1 MNFKKRA
8 IKFLKRDNLDI
19 QKINDV
25 LEIDRQNERSSSDES
40 DSNSAN
46 DSSTNSP
53 RSVTFASVFDLFI
66 ADVYDFNSCLGR
78 KKNGHQ
84 RKKVIWS

>member
-1 MNFKKRA
+1 M
-8 IKFLKRDNLDI
+8 KRDNLDI

-46 DSSTNSP
+46 DSSANSP
-53 RSVTFASVFDLFI
+53 RFDTHFCI
-66 ADVYDFNSCLGR
+66 RHPDVYHFKNHVGR
-78 KKNGHQ
+78 KRNGRP
-84 RKKVIWS
+84 RKKVIWN

>member
-1 MNFKKRA
+1 M
-8 IKFLKRDNLDI
+8 KRDNLDI

-53 RSVTFASVFDLFI
+53 RFDFFCKLKHTYLYINFY
-66 ADVYDFNSCLGR
+66 VGR
-78 KKNGHQ
+78 KRNGLQ
-84 RKKVIWS
+84 RKKVIWN

>member
-1 MNFKKRA
+1 MSFVKLMNFIKRA

-46 DSSTNSP
+46 DSSANSP
-53 RSVTFASVFDLFI
+53 RFDTHP
-66 ADVYDFNSCLGR
+66 DVYHFKNHVGR
-78 KKNGHQ
+78 KRNGRQ
-84 RKKVIWS
+84 RKKVIWN

>member
-1 MNFKKRA
+1 M
-8 IKFLKRDNLDI
+8 KRDNLDI

-46 DSSTNSP
+46 DSSANSP
-53 RSVTFASVFDLFI
+53 RFDTHP
-66 ADVYDFNSCLGR
+66 DVYQFKNPVDRKRNGR
-78 KKNGHQ
+78 Q
-84 RKKVIWS
+84 RKKVIWN

>member
-53 RSVTFASVFDLFI
+53 RSVTFSSLFDLFI
-66 ADVYDFNSCLGR
+66 AI
-78 KKNGHQ
+78 HQ
-84 RKKVIWS
+84 TFMILFLL